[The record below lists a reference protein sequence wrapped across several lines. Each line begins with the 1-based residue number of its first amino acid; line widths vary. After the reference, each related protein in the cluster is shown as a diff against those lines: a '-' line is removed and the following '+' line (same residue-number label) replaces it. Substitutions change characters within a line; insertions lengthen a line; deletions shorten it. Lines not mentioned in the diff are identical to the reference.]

1 VVAPA
6 SWSTCGRRIERW
18 TCRPVDARDDRLR
31 APSSIERGHRRVA
44 IAGCL
49 DMAFDAGVGMPEK
62 LLRGYR
68 SS

>member
-1 VVAPA
+1 
-6 SWSTCGRRIERW
+6 
-18 TCRPVDARDDRLR
+18 VDARDDRLR